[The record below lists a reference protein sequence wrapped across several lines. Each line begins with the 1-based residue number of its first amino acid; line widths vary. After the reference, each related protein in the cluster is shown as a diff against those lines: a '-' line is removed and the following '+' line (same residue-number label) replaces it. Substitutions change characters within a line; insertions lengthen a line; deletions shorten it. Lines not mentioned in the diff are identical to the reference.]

1 MLLGA
6 TSIFRQDTRNSI
18 KQKIS
23 NLEISFDIFVFN
35 TEHETIC
42 INNLGE
48 CYDDTS
54 SLLLTNDKLIVFVQE
69 I

>member
-1 MLLGA
+1 MQRLFFDEILEIL
-6 TSIFRQDTRNSI
+6 SNKRLR
-18 KQKIS
+18 IS
-23 NLEISFDIFVFN
+23 NSFDIFVFD